1 MKRIYFLI
9 LIVVVFFKC
18 KKNDTNTSWNA
29 TYNLP
34 ISYGNIDVLDFL
46 DSNKLSFNSDSSHL
60 IFKDTKTV
68 FELNQEDFLDAIEFS
83 FEDTMDIPSV
93 IYGIPFSPG
102 FSIPYT
108 FVENKQFS
116 FSDMELKTISFNTLQ
131 IEYLIRSNISG
142 AVDFEFSFPN
152 IYDINNN
159 TITQTVLIPYDSSGN
174 SSVTGYIDLENT
186 LLDLSGNNGNS
197 YNEITTEFK
206 LGASSTNTSDLIL
219 TSESE
224 VIIDIKLKNL
234 SIKKAIGYLGKI
246 NLDSQDEI
254 ELSIMDEIN
263 AKNIN
268 IGPPSLSLNIING
281 VGVDAQLKIKEITF
295 SKNNDQVSIVHPMIN
310 NTININR
317 ALDLGWDFQSSNY
330 SIDIDS
336 NNSNI
341 QSVISLLPN
350 KVINE
355 YEIITNP
362 LGNISG
368 HNDFYN
374 SNNPLKVNLDVEF
387 PLLINIDSLVFLRD
401 IPLELPENFNLK
413 NGEIFIEFQNS
424 FPFEV
429 CAEINILNGNTIGLN
444 PTCVNSGV
452 TNSNGEVT
460 SATNNFHTINLNESD
475 ISDLSISKHIQLKL
489 KLSTPTTNM
498 DYSILESNKLF
509 FKIGG
514 YFETEINL

>member
-1 MKRIYFLI
+1 MKKIYFLI
-9 LIVVVFFKC
+9 LIVLVFFKC

-68 FELNQEDFLDAIEFS
+68 FELNQEDFLDGIEFS

-131 IEYLIRSNISG
+131 IEYSIRSNISG

-206 LGASSTNTSDLIL
+206 LGASSINTSDLIL

-246 NLDSQDEI
+246 NLDSQD
-254 ELSIMDEIN
+254 
-263 AKNIN
+263 
-268 IGPPSLSLNIING
+268 
-281 VGVDAQLKIKEITF
+281 F
-295 SKNNDQVSIVHPMIN
+295 
-310 NTININR
+310 
-317 ALDLGWDFQSSNY
+317 
-330 SIDIDS
+330 
-336 NNSNI
+336 
-341 QSVISLLPN
+341 
-350 KVINE
+350 
-355 YEIITNP
+355 
-362 LGNISG
+362 
-368 HNDFYN
+368 
-374 SNNPLKVNLDVEF
+374 
-387 PLLINIDSLVFLRD
+387 
-401 IPLELPENFNLK
+401 
-413 NGEIFIEFQNS
+413 
-424 FPFEV
+424 
-429 CAEINILNGNTIGLN
+429 
-444 PTCVNSGV
+444 
-452 TNSNGEVT
+452 
-460 SATNNFHTINLNESD
+460 
-475 ISDLSISKHIQLKL
+475 
-489 KLSTPTTNM
+489 
-498 DYSILESNKLF
+498 
-509 FKIGG
+509 
-514 YFETEINL
+514 